1 MHARFDPHIVTIS
14 GPQTIREIALAH
26 ETLVSALA
34 DHVDVAVDC
43 EQVTEVDP
51 SFVQLLLAGRRSAV
65 ANGRSF
71 ALFRSPEG
79 ALQAALLRGGF
90 LSDGKAMV
98 EPDAVFWSADRGAA

>member
-1 MHARFDPHIVTIS
+1 MHSPSDPHIVTIS

-26 ETLVSALA
+26 GTLLSALA
-34 DHVDVAVDC
+34 DHADVAVDC

-51 SFVQLLLAGRRSAV
+51 CFVQLLLAGRRSAV
-65 ANGRSF
+65 AGGRSF
-71 ALFRSPEG
+71 ALLRPPEG

-90 LSDGKAMV
+90 LGGGKATV